1 MIKYLEKIDVFWN
14 FDLEGILEGFWE
26 GFGRVW
32 GWIFD
37 DFSHFFQNSD
47 FTEKSTKHC
56 VGAWILKVGSYKN
69 MWNSGKIGA
78 KIKEIIE
85 FKKTSQK
92 LTQKSDLGGSW
103 ASFGRGLGRSG
114 GSLGRSWVTFVRILD
129 VQNTAF
135 FKHGSKMGSKRPFG
149 SSLGGSWEDLGKI
162 WARFGQKSGS
172 IWTFFW
178 PVVGKFWKH
187 LEKCSPAGAKLL
199 NWTPALIREASQ
211 CAGVPP
217 QREES
222 RTKVLTL
229 KFVIWN

>member
-1 MIKYLEKIDVFWN
+1 MNFEGRLLQKHVKFRKIFN
-14 FDLEGILEGFWE
+14 
-26 GFGRVW
+26 
-32 GWIFD
+32 
-37 DFSHFFQNSD
+37 
-47 FTEKSTKHC
+47 
-56 VGAWILKVGSYKN
+56 KN
-69 MWNSGKIGA
+69 
-78 KIKEIIE
+78 
-85 FKKTSQK
+85 
-92 LTQKSDLGGSW
+92 QKSYRVANNKPKIHPKIWFGGSW

-114 GSLGRSWVTFVRILD
+114 ASLGRSWVTFVRILD

-149 SSLGGSWEDLGKI
+149 STLGGSWEDLEKI

-211 CAGVPP
+211 CAGVPLP
-217 QREES
+217 LAWS
-222 RTKVLTL
+222 NGILGL
-229 KFVIWN
+229 